1 MKKQLFFCLAI
12 LTVLQ
17 TKAQNATAENT
28 PSDKFGFRFAL
39 ALPNWSIKGNSAEV
53 LGILDAESYTG
64 VQAHLIHESFDPK
77 GNSACLEIGYSQRGF
92 RSLNDVL
99 GVGEEVKFQ
108 LDYLDL
114 AIMPK
119 FRFGGSSAKLNL
131 FAGIWA
137 GYAVNGKIVATLGE
151 DKNTASMDF
160 KEMEIKRFDAG
171 FVLGGGFSFHSKDG
185 GIYAI
190 DARFIPGI
198 NNLNKGENRKRNEI
212 HNTGVSFGLSMYFGN

>member
-1 MKKQLFFCLAI
+1 MKKQLFFCLA
-12 LTVLQ
+12 LLAVLQ
-17 TKAQNATAENT
+17 TKAQNAASENET
-28 PSDKFGFRFAL
+28 SDKFGFRFAL

-53 LGILDAESYTG
+53 LGILEAESYTG
-64 VQAHLIHESFDPK
+64 FQMHLIHESFDAK
-77 GNSACLEIGYSQRGF
+77 GHGGSLEIGYSQRGF

-114 AIMPK
+114 AMMPK
-119 FRFGGSSAKLNL
+119 LRFGGPSVKLNL
-131 FAGIWA
+131 FAGVWA

-151 DKNTASMDF
+151 EENTTSMDF

-171 FVLGGGFSFHSKDG
+171 FVLGGGFSFHSKSG
-185 GIYAI
+185 GVYVI

-212 HNTGVSFGLSMYFGN
+212 HNTGVSFGLSMFFGK